1 MYYFKMIGTLLYTEM
16 CLFKSYNIAQH
27 TPWLKHFFSFL
38 IELHTY
44 LKILHI
50 ISLELNTMTYCWI
63 VKDMHE
69 LTVHVCSR
77 TSNIYIYF
85 FLNRFLNIFLG
96 ECKSV
101 LTTKLQCTN
110 KKAEENRKLLQRLSK
125 DLETIEKTR
134 KKVNKI
140 KGN

>member
-1 MYYFKMIGTLLYTEM
+1 M
-16 CLFKSYNIAQH
+16 CLSAFKIKTLFNFSTLI
-27 TPWLKHFFSFL
+27 FF
-38 IELHTY
+38 
-44 LKILHI
+44 K
-50 ISLELNTMTYCWI
+50 
-63 VKDMHE
+63 
-69 LTVHVCSR
+69 
-77 TSNIYIYF
+77 
-85 FLNRFLNIFLG
+85 NRFLNIFLD

-101 LTTKLQCTN
+101 LTTKLQCAN